1 MGAIR
6 MEHPGTVPNGA
17 AVKRS
22 KWALAM
28 LFLVDGVGF
37 GTWAAHVPVFKQ
49 FLHLENGS
57 LTFVLLSLIVGAIIT
72 MPVTGQIIEHYG
84 SRRVVRAAAVMYVL
98 MVALLAQASS
108 LLFLILFAGLYGAAK
123 GAFDVAINAQAITV
137 EKQYGLP
144 IMSFFQGCW
153 SAGGLLGASAASL
166 MLQHGGTARSD
177 LSLTA
182 GALILCSLWAMPLL
196 ASEKGR
202 EAVKPR
208 GRAKFIWPDAA
219 LLRLAALAFFG
230 LMAEGAIGDWAS
242 VYLHSNVGVTL
253 SLAAAGYAAYA
264 IAMATARF
272 SGDWLA
278 QRVSGKSILH
288 GSGLLIAA
296 GLGCT
301 LLSHSWWPAVGGLM
315 LAGIGV
321 ANIVPVIW
329 GVAGRDTRMG
339 AGPAISATAT
349 IGYCGFLTGPP
360 IIGSLA
366 VMIGLRQAMGVIV
379 LCGIIVAIGPLFFPL
394 QSTSRSLNEEAVTT
408 GVSVF

>member
-1 MGAIR
+1 M
-6 MEHPGTVPNGA
+6 TVPNGA

-57 LTFVLLSLIVGAIIT
+57 LTFVLLSLIVGGIIT
-72 MPVTGQIIEHYG
+72 MPLTGQVIEHYG
-84 SRRVVRAAAVMYVL
+84 SRRVVRTAAVIYVL

-123 GAFDVAINAQAITV
+123 GVFDVAVNAQAITV
-137 EKQYGLP
+137 EKQYGGP

-153 SAGGLLGASAASL
+153 SAGGLLGAGAASL

-182 GALILCSLWAMPLL
+182 GMLILCNLWVL
-196 ASEKGR
+196 ACEMGG
-202 EAVKPR
+202 ETVKPR
-208 GRAKFIWPDAA
+208 GSAKFIWPDAA

-253 SLAAAGYAAYA
+253 SLAAAGYGAYA
-264 IAMATARF
+264 IAMAAGRF

-278 QRVSGKSILH
+278 QRFSGKNILH
-288 GSGLLIAA
+288 ASGLLIAA
-296 GLGCT
+296 GMCCA
-301 LLSHSWWPAVGGLM
+301 LLVPSWWPAVGGLM
-315 LAGIGV
+315 LTGIGI

-329 GVAGRDTRMG
+329 GAAGRDTRMG
-339 AGPAISATAT
+339 AGPAISTVT
-349 IGYCGFLTGPP
+349 TVGYCGFLTGPP
-360 IIGSLA
+360 VIGSLA
-366 VMIGLRQAMGVIV
+366 VVVGLRPAMAVV
-379 LCGIIVAIGPLFFPL
+379 ALAGIIVAAGPVFFSVE
-394 QSTSRSLNEEAVTT
+394 STSRTEDEEAVT
-408 GVSVF
+408 V

>member
-1 MGAIR
+1 MG
-6 MEHPGTVPNGA
+6 HPETEFHHA

-49 FLHLENGS
+49 LLHLENGS
-57 LTFVLLSLIVGAIIT
+57 LTFVLVSLIVGAIIT
-72 MPVTGQIIEHYG
+72 TPVTGQLIVHYG
-84 SRRVVRAAAVMYVL
+84 SRRVVRVAAVFYVL
-98 MVALLAQASS
+98 MVVLLAQASN
-108 LLFLILFAGLYGAAK
+108 LLPLILFAGLYGAAK
-123 GAFDVAINAQAITV
+123 GAFDVAVNAQAITV

-153 SAGGLLGASAASL
+153 SAGGLLGAGAASI
-166 MLQHGGTARSD
+166 MLQHGGTARND

-182 GALILCSLWAMPLL
+182 GILTLCTLWAIRSLIGEM
-196 ASEKGR
+196 GR
-202 EAVKPR
+202 ETAKPR
-208 GRAKFIWPDAA
+208 SRTKLMWPDAT

-264 IAMATARF
+264 IAMAAGRF

-278 QRVSGKSILH
+278 QRFSGKNILH
-288 GSGLLIAA
+288 ASGLLITI
-296 GLGCT
+296 GISCV
-301 LLSHSWWPAVGGLM
+301 LLIPSWWPSVGGLM
-315 LAGIGV
+315 LTGIGI

-329 GVAGRDTRMG
+329 GAAGRDTRMG
-339 AGPAISATAT
+339 AGPAISTVTT

-360 IIGSLA
+360 VIGSLA
-366 VMIGLRQAMGVIV
+366 VVVGLRTAMAVIA
-379 LCGIIVAIGPLFFPL
+379 LAGIVIATGPLFF
-394 QSTSRSLNEEAVTT
+394 SAMFTSRTEDEEAVA
-408 GVSVF
+408 V

>member
-1 MGAIR
+1 VGS
-6 MEHPGTVPNGA
+6 PGTVLNGA
-17 AVKRS
+17 VVKRS

-49 FLHLENGS
+49 FLHLDNGS
-57 LTFVLLSLIVGAIIT
+57 LTFVLVSLIVGAIIT
-72 MPVTGQIIEHYG
+72 MPVTGQLIEHCG
-84 SRRVVRAAAVMYVL
+84 SRRVVRVAAVIYVL
-98 MVALLAQASS
+98 MVALLAQASN
-108 LLFLILFAGLYGAAK
+108 LLSLILCAGLYGAAK
-123 GAFDVAINAQAITV
+123 GAFDVAVNAQAITV

-153 SAGGLLGASAASL
+153 SVGGLLGAGAASL

-182 GALILCSLWAMPLL
+182 GMLILCSLWAMPLL
-196 ASEKGR
+196 VSEMERKTAKQR
-202 EAVKPR
+202 SS
-208 GRAKFIWPDAA
+208 AKFIWPDAA
-219 LLRLAALAFFG
+219 LLRLAGVAFFG

-278 QRVSGKSILH
+278 QRFSSKHILH
-288 GSGLLIAA
+288 VSGLLIAV
-296 GLGCT
+296 GMGCA
-301 LLSHSWWPAVGGLM
+301 LLAPSWWPAVGGLM
-315 LAGIGV
+315 LTGIGI

-329 GVAGRDTRMG
+329 AAAGRDTRMG
-339 AGPAISATAT
+339 AGPAISAVTT

-360 IIGSLA
+360 VIGSLA
-366 VMIGLRQAMGVIV
+366 VVVGLRPAMAVIA
-379 LCGIIVAIGPLFFPL
+379 LAGIVVAAGPVFFPV
-394 QSTSRSLNEEAVTT
+394 QSASRTEDEEVIT
-408 GVSVF
+408 V

>member
-1 MGAIR
+1 MGYLRRGLNGTAI
-6 MEHPGTVPNGA
+6 
-17 AVKRS
+17 KRS

-57 LTFVLLSLIVGAIIT
+57 LTFVLISLIAGAIIT
-72 MPVTGQIIEHYG
+72 MPITGQLIEHYG
-84 SRRVVRAAAVMYVL
+84 SRRVVQVAVIIYVL
-98 MVALLAQASS
+98 MVALLAQASH

-123 GAFDVAINAQAITV
+123 GALDVAVNAHAVSV
-137 EKQYGLP
+137 EKQYSEP

-153 SAGGLLGASAASL
+153 SAGGLLGAGAASV

-182 GALILCSLWAMPLL
+182 GLLFLCSLWAIPLL
-196 ASEKGR
+196 VSEMER
-202 EAVKPR
+202 ERAKPR
-208 GRAKFIWPDAA
+208 RSTKFRWPDAA
-219 LLRLAALAFFG
+219 LLRLAAVAFFG

-264 IAMATARF
+264 IAMAAARF

-278 QRVSGKSILH
+278 QHFSGKNILH
-288 GSGLLIAA
+288 ASGLLIAVGMSCA
-296 GLGCT
+296 
-301 LLSHSWWPAVGGLM
+301 LLAPSWWPAVGGLM
-315 LAGIGV
+315 LTGIGI

-329 GVAGRDTRMG
+329 GGAGRDTRMG
-339 AGPAISATAT
+339 AGPAISTVTT

-360 IIGSLA
+360 VIGSLA
-366 VMIGLRQAMGVIV
+366 VVVGLRSAMAVIA
-379 LCGIIVAIGPLFFPL
+379 LAGMIVAAGPIFFSVE
-394 QSTSRSLNEEAVTT
+394 STPRTENEQVIAA
-408 GVSVF
+408 

>member
-1 MGAIR
+1 MG
-6 MEHPGTVPNGA
+6 HPRTLPNGA

-57 LTFVLLSLIVGAIIT
+57 LTFVLLSLIVGGIIT
-72 MPVTGQIIEHYG
+72 MPLTGQLVEHYG
-84 SRRVVRAAAVMYVL
+84 SRRVVQTAAVIYVL
-98 MVALLAQASS
+98 MVAFLAQASS

-153 SAGGLLGASAASL
+153 SAGGLLGAGAASL
-166 MLQHGGTARSD
+166 MLQHGGTARGD

-182 GALILCSLWAMPLL
+182 GVLLLCNLWAIPLV
-196 ASEKGR
+196 AGEMGR
-202 EAVKPR
+202 ETVKPR
-208 GRAKFIWPDAA
+208 GSAKFIW
-219 LLRLAALAFFG
+219 RLAALAFFG

-253 SLAAAGYAAYA
+253 SLAAAGYGAYA
-264 IAMATARF
+264 IAMAAGRF

-278 QRVSGKSILH
+278 QRFSGKNILH
-288 GSGLLIAA
+288 ASGLLIAA
-296 GLGCT
+296 GMCCA
-301 LLSHSWWPAVGGLM
+301 LLIPSWWPAVGGLM
-315 LAGIGV
+315 LTGIGI

-329 GVAGRDTRMG
+329 GAAGRDTRMG
-339 AGPAISATAT
+339 AGPAISTVT
-349 IGYCGFLTGPP
+349 TVGYCGFLTGPP
-360 IIGSLA
+360 VIGSLA
-366 VMIGLRQAMGVIV
+366 VVVGLRPAMAIV
-379 LCGIIVAIGPLFFPL
+379 ALAGIIVAAGPVFFSVE
-394 QSTSRSLNEEAVTT
+394 STSRTEDEEAVT
-408 GVSVF
+408 V

>member
-1 MGAIR
+1 MGYPKTTLTR
-6 MEHPGTVPNGA
+6 E

-37 GTWAAHVPVFKQ
+37 GAWAAHVPVFKQ

-57 LTFVLLSLIVGAIIT
+57 LTFVLVSLIVGAIIT
-72 MPVTGQIIEHYG
+72 MPITGQLIEHYG
-84 SRRVVRAAAVMYVL
+84 SHRVVRVAAVIYVL

-123 GAFDVAINAQAITV
+123 GAFDVAVNAQSITV

-153 SAGGLLGASAASL
+153 STGGLFGAGAASL

-182 GALILCSLWAMPLL
+182 GVLILCSLWAMPLL
-196 ASEKGR
+196 IGETGR
-202 EAVKPR
+202 ETAGPR
-208 GRAKFIWPDAA
+208 NRAKFMWPDGA

-264 IAMATARF
+264 IAMAAGRF
-272 SGDWLA
+272 SGDWMA
-278 QRVSGKSILH
+278 QRVSGKNILH
-288 GSGLLIAA
+288 VSGLLIAA
-296 GLGCT
+296 GMGCA
-301 LLSHSWWPAVGGLM
+301 LLFPAWWPAVGGLM
-315 LAGIGV
+315 LAGIGI

-339 AGPAISATAT
+339 AGPAISTVT
-349 IGYCGFLTGPP
+349 TVGYCGFLTGPP
-360 IIGSLA
+360 VIGSLSLA
-366 VMIGLRQAMGVIV
+366 IGLRLAMVVIA
-379 LCGIIVAIGPLFFPL
+379 LAGIVVAAGPRFFSVE
-394 QSTSRSLNEEAVTT
+394 STSPRENKEVVAV
-408 GVSVF
+408 

>member
-1 MGAIR
+1 MG
-6 MEHPGTVPNGA
+6 HPRTVPNGA

-57 LTFVLLSLIVGAIIT
+57 LTFVLISLIVGGIIT
-72 MPVTGQIIEHYG
+72 MPVTGQLVEHCG
-84 SRRVVRAAAVMYVL
+84 SRRMVRAAAVIYVL

-137 EKQYGLP
+137 ENQYGRP

-153 SAGGLLGASAASL
+153 SVGGLLGASAASL

-182 GALILCSLWAMPLL
+182 GTLILCSLWAMPLL
-196 ASEKGR
+196 ACEMRR

-208 GRAKFIWPDAA
+208 GSAKFIWPDAA

-264 IAMATARF
+264 IAMAAGRF

-278 QRVSGKSILH
+278 QRFSGKNILH
-288 GSGLLIAA
+288 ASGLLIAV
-296 GLGCT
+296 GMGCA
-301 LLSHSWWPAVGGLM
+301 LLIPFWWPAVGGLM
-315 LAGIGV
+315 LTGIGT

-339 AGPAISATAT
+339 PGPAISTVT
-349 IGYCGFLTGPP
+349 TVGYCGFLTGPP
-360 IIGSLA
+360 VIGSLA
-366 VMIGLRQAMGVIV
+366 VVVGLRPAMAVIA
-379 LCGIIVAIGPLFFPL
+379 LAGIIVAAGPVFFSVE
-394 QSTSRSLNEEAVTT
+394 STSRTEDEEAITV
-408 GVSVF
+408 

>member
-1 MGAIR
+1 MGHQR
-6 MEHPGTVPNGA
+6 TVFNGTA
-17 AVKRS
+17 MKQS

-49 FLHLENGS
+49 SLHLENGS
-57 LTFVLLSLIVGAIIT
+57 LTLVLVSLIVGAIIT
-72 MPVTGQIIEHYG
+72 MPVTGQLIEHYG
-84 SRRVVRAAAVMYVL
+84 SRRVVRVAAVIYVL
-98 MVALLAQASS
+98 MVALLAQASN
-108 LLFLILFAGLYGAAK
+108 LEFLILLAGLYGAAK
-123 GAFDVAINAQAITV
+123 GAFDVAVNSQAITV

-153 SAGGLLGASAASL
+153 SAGGLLGAGAASL

-182 GALILCSLWAMPLL
+182 SMLILCSLWAMPLL
-196 ASEKGR
+196 ASEIKHETAR
-202 EAVKPR
+202 PR
-208 GRAKFIWPDAA
+208 RGTKFIWPDAA

-264 IAMATARF
+264 IAMAAGRF

-278 QRVSGKSILH
+278 QHFSGRNILH
-288 GSGLLIAA
+288 ASGLLVAVGMSCA
-296 GLGCT
+296 
-301 LLSHSWWPAVGGLM
+301 LLVPFWWPAVGGLM
-315 LAGIGV
+315 LTGIGI

-329 GVAGRDTRMG
+329 GAAGRDTHMG
-339 AGPAISATAT
+339 AGPAISTVTT

-360 IIGSLA
+360 VIGSLS
-366 VMIGLRQAMGVIV
+366 VVVGLRPAMAVIA
-379 LCGIIVAIGPLFFPL
+379 LAGIVVAAAPVFFPVE
-394 QSTSRSLNEEAVTT
+394 STSRTKDEEVMAV
-408 GVSVF
+408 

>member
-1 MGAIR
+1 MG
-6 MEHPGTVPNGA
+6 HPRTVPNGA

-49 FLHLENGS
+49 LLHLKNGS
-57 LTFVLLSLIVGAIIT
+57 LTFVLVSLIVGGIIT
-72 MPVTGQIIEHYG
+72 MPVTGQLVEHYG
-84 SRRVVRAAAVMYVL
+84 SRRVVRAAAVIYVL
-98 MVALLAQASS
+98 MVALLAQAFS

-153 SAGGLLGASAASL
+153 SAGGLLGAGAASL

-182 GALILCSLWAMPLL
+182 GTLILCSLWTMPLL
-196 ASEKGR
+196 AYEMGGDT
-202 EAVKPR
+202 VKPR
-208 GRAKFIWPDAA
+208 GSAKFIWPDAA
-219 LLRLAALAFFG
+219 LLRLAAVAFFG

-264 IAMATARF
+264 IAMAAGRF

-278 QRVSGKSILH
+278 QRFSGKSILH
-288 GSGLLIAA
+288 ASGLLIAVGMGSA
-296 GLGCT
+296 
-301 LLSHSWWPAVGGLM
+301 LLIPFWWPAVGGLM
-315 LAGIGV
+315 LTGIGT

-329 GVAGRDTRMG
+329 GAAGRDTRMG
-339 AGPAISATAT
+339 AGPAISTVTT
-349 IGYCGFLTGPP
+349 IGYCGFLSGPP
-360 IIGSLA
+360 VIGSLA
-366 VMIGLRQAMGVIV
+366 VLVGLRPAMAVIV
-379 LCGIIVAIGPLFFPL
+379 LAGIIIAAGPVFFSVE
-394 QSTSRSLNEEAVTT
+394 STSRTEDEEAVT
-408 GVSVF
+408 V

>member
-1 MGAIR
+1 MGHSR
-6 MEHPGTVPNGA
+6 TEPVRT

-49 FLHLENGS
+49 LLRLENGS
-57 LTFVLLSLIVGAIIT
+57 LTFVLVSLIVGGIIT
-72 MPVTGQIIEHYG
+72 MPVTGQLIERFG
-84 SRRVVRAAAVMYVL
+84 SRRVVRVAAAVYVL
-98 MVALLAQASS
+98 MIALLAQASNF
-108 LLFLILFAGLYGAAK
+108 LFLILFAGLYGAAK
-123 GAFDVAINAQAITV
+123 GAFDVAVNAQAITV
-137 EKQYGLP
+137 EKQHGLP

-166 MLQHGGTARSD
+166 MLQHGGSARSD

-182 GALILCSLWAMPLL
+182 GMLLLSCLWAIPLL
-196 ASEKGR
+196 ASDAGERLGKTRR
-202 EAVKPR
+202 E
-208 GRAKFIWPDAA
+208 KFIWPDAA

-264 IAMATARF
+264 IAMAAGRF
-272 SGDWLA
+272 TGDWLA
-278 QRVSGKSILH
+278 QRFSGKNILH
-288 GSGLLIAA
+288 VSGLLIAVGTSCA
-296 GLGCT
+296 
-301 LLSHSWWPAVGGLM
+301 LLVPSWWPAVGGLM
-315 LAGIGV
+315 LTGVGI

-329 GVAGRDTRMG
+329 GAAGRDTRMG
-339 AGPAISATAT
+339 AGPAISTVTT

-360 IIGSLA
+360 VIGSLA
-366 VMIGLRQAMGVIV
+366 TLVGLRPAMVVIA
-379 LCGIIVAIGPLFFPL
+379 LAGIVVAVGPVFFSVE
-394 QSTSRSLNEEAVTT
+394 STSQTENTEIMV
-408 GVSVF
+408 V

>member
-1 MGAIR
+1 MG
-6 MEHPGTVPNGA
+6 HPRTVPNGA

-49 FLHLENGS
+49 LLHLKNGS
-57 LTFVLLSLIVGAIIT
+57 LTFVLVSLIVGGIIT
-72 MPVTGQIIEHYG
+72 MPVTGQLVEHYG
-84 SRRVVRAAAVMYVL
+84 SRRVVRAAAVIYVL

-108 LLFLILFAGLYGAAK
+108 LLFLMLFAGLYGAAK
-123 GAFDVAINAQAITV
+123 GAFDIAINAQAITV

-153 SAGGLLGASAASL
+153 SAGGLLGAGAASL

-182 GALILCSLWAMPLL
+182 GMLILCNLWAMPLL
-196 ASEKGR
+196 AREMRG

-208 GRAKFIWPDAA
+208 GSAKFMWPDAA
-219 LLRLAALAFFG
+219 LLRLASVAFFG

-264 IAMATARF
+264 IAMAAGRF

-278 QRVSGKSILH
+278 QRVSGKNILH
-288 GSGLLIAA
+288 ASGLLIAV
-296 GLGCT
+296 GMGCA
-301 LLSHSWWPAVGGLM
+301 LLVPSWWPAFGGLM
-315 LAGIGV
+315 LTGIGT

-329 GVAGRDTRMG
+329 GAAGRDTRMG
-339 AGPAISATAT
+339 AGPAISTVTT
-349 IGYCGFLTGPP
+349 IGYCGFLSGPP
-360 IIGSLA
+360 VIGSLA
-366 VMIGLRQAMGVIV
+366 VLVGLRPAMAVIA
-379 LCGIIVAIGPLFFPL
+379 LAGIIIAAGPVFFSVE
-394 QSTSRSLNEEAVTT
+394 STSRTEDEEAVT
-408 GVSVF
+408 V

>member
-1 MGAIR
+1 MG
-6 MEHPGTVPNGA
+6 HPRTILSGK

-37 GTWAAHVPVFKQ
+37 GAWAAHVPVFKQ

-57 LTFVLLSLIVGAIIT
+57 LTFVLVSLIVGAIVT
-72 MPVTGQIIEHYG
+72 MPVTGQLVEHYG
-84 SRRVVRAAAVMYVL
+84 SRRVVRVAAVIYVL
-98 MVALLAQASS
+98 MVALLAQASN
-108 LLFLILFAGLYGAAK
+108 LLFLIVFAGLYGAAK
-123 GAFDVAINAQAITV
+123 GAFDVAVNAQAITV

-153 SAGGLLGASAASL
+153 SAGGLFGAGAASL

-182 GALILCSLWAMPLL
+182 GTLILCSLWAMPLL
-196 ASEKGR
+196 IGEMGR
-202 EAVKPR
+202 ETAKPR
-208 GRAKFIWPDAA
+208 SRAKFMWPDAA

-242 VYLHSNVGVTL
+242 VYLHSNVGVTF

-264 IAMATARF
+264 IAMAAGRF

-278 QRVSGKSILH
+278 QRVSGKNILH
-288 GSGLLIAA
+288 VSGLLIAA
-296 GLGCT
+296 GMGCA
-301 LLSHSWWPAVGGLM
+301 LLFPSWWPAVGGLM
-315 LAGIGV
+315 LTGMGI

-329 GVAGRDTRMG
+329 GVAGRDIRMG
-339 AGPAISATAT
+339 AGPAISTVT
-349 IGYCGFLTGPP
+349 TVGYCGFLTGPP
-360 IIGSLA
+360 VIGSLSVA
-366 VMIGLRQAMGVIV
+366 VGLRLAMTVIAFA
-379 LCGIIVAIGPLFFPL
+379 GIVVATGPLFFSVE
-394 QSTSRSLNEEAVTT
+394 STSPKESEELVAV
-408 GVSVF
+408 